1 MENIIF
7 PIKNELIVFENT
19 LKKVIA
25 DCDNFLLADLNNFM
39 FSNPKR
45 LRPILIFLFS
55 KILNIQ
61 NELVNKI
68 AVITELIHSASLIH
82 DDIID
87 EEKIRR
93 EIPTFDAK
101 FNSKIAVLEGDLLL
115 SIALE
120 ELSKTSLDIS
130 KIFASKIK
138 ATINGEINQNE
149 NISKI
154 TDIDTYYKKTFN
166 KTGNLFFAGLNSLYT
181 IKNINEDIKAKLDL
195 FLNNFV
201 MAFQIKNDVDNFK
214 KNSSDYKNGNYT
226 LPVIYFFMENNTA
239 QIDKSGLHFEK
250 YIDKSYKTVEKL
262 KVKALDCLENFE
274 ENEYKNALI
283 ELTKHTLR
291 S

>member
-1 MENIIF
+1 MNCITF
-7 PIKNELIVFENT
+7 PIKNELFALENE

-25 DCDNFLLADLNNFM
+25 NCDNFLLNDLNNFM

-55 KILNIQ
+55 KILKI
-61 NELVNKI
+61 EGEIVNKI
-68 AVITELIHSASLIH
+68 ALITELIHNASIIH

-93 EIPTFDAK
+93 NFLTFNAK
-101 FNSKIAVLEGDLLL
+101 FGSKMAVLEGDLLL
-115 SIALE
+115 AIALE
-120 ELSKTSLDIS
+120 KLSETTLDIS

-138 ATINGEINQNE
+138 ATINGEIIQNE

-154 TDIDTYYKKTFN
+154 TDIETYYKKTFN
-166 KTGNLFFAGLNSLYT
+166 KTGNLFFAGVNSLYT
-181 IKNINEDIKAKLDL
+181 LKNIDNSTKEKLNL
-195 FLNNFV
+195 FLKNFTL
-201 MAFQIKNDVDNFK
+201 AFQIKNDIDNFK

-239 QIDKSGLHFEK
+239 EINQNDLNFEK
-250 YIDKSYKTVEKL
+250 YIDKSCETVEKL
-262 KVKALDCLENFE
+262 KSEAIDSLEYI
-274 ENEYKNALI
+274 ENSEFKNALI
-283 ELTKHTLR
+283 EITKYILR

>member
-7 PIKNELIVFENT
+7 PIKNELNEFENN

-25 DCDNFLLADLNNFM
+25 NCDNFLLADLNNFI

-55 KILNIQ
+55 KMLNIE
-61 NELVNKI
+61 NELVSKI

-93 EIPTFDAK
+93 QIPTFNAK
-101 FNSKIAVLEGDLLL
+101 FGSKIAVLEGDLLL

-120 ELSKTSLDIS
+120 ELSKTTPEIT

-149 NISKI
+149 NTLKI
-154 TDIDTYYKKTFN
+154 TDIDTYYKKTFD

-181 IKNINEDIKAKLDL
+181 LSNVNKDIKTKLNS
-195 FLNNFV
+195 FLNNFAI
-201 MAFQIKNDVDNFK
+201 AFQIKNDIDNFK

-239 QIDKSGLHFEK
+239 QINENDLHFEK
-250 YIDKSYKTVEKL
+250 YINKSYETVEKL
-262 KVKALDCLENFE
+262 KINALDYLKNLEESN
-274 ENEYKNALI
+274 YKNALI
-283 ELTKHTLR
+283 ELTEYMLR